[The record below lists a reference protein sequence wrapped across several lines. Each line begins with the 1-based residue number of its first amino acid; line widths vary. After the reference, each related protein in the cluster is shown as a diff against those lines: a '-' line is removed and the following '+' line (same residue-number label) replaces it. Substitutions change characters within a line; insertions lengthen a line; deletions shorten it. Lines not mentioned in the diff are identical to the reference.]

1 MLVRDRRILSYG
13 FRKKLIADKPWEISA
28 VYDALFG
35 ARIDDLSGSY
45 LFTTAFPDQQDM
57 ILIVSVGIASLHYL
71 GKIEDMAA
79 VQIANSLAEAK
90 VPMEVVH
97 MVEA

>member
-1 MLVRDRRILSYG
+1 
-13 FRKKLIADKPWEISA
+13 
-28 VYDALFG
+28 
-35 ARIDDLSGSY
+35 
-45 LFTTAFPDQQDM
+45 M
-57 ILIVSVGIASLHYL
+57 ILIVSVGVASLHYL

-90 VPMEVVH
+90 VPLEVVH